1 MTTGGKDMKTKK
13 LCAVTIFLIA
23 MASLSWAD
31 APGPNNAITDVPGIF
46 VGHYTGTHLTGT
58 TVVQANPAAV
68 GGVSQRGGSPGT
80 RETDL
85 LNPVNRVDIVN
96 AVVLSGG
103 SAYGLETASGV
114 MQCLENQGLGFPVG
128 GGNVVPIVPAAI
140 LFDLGRCDTPYDYRP
155 DFSFGMQ
162 ACLAVE
168 SGPVEQG
175 NVGAGAGA
183 VSGGLKGGIGTASVV
198 LDNGIIIGA
207 IVAVNSVG
215 STFNDK
221 GNLYAASLELDNEF
235 DILRSGKH
243 DAEPKE
249 KKKDK
254 PPKNKKEFLK
264 NTTIA
269 VVATNVK
276 LTKAQITKIA
286 QMADDGLAR
295 AIRPSHTPYD
305 GDTVFALGTG
315 EIDMASLGDPS
326 YVVYQIGS
334 AAADVLS
341 RAIVHAILSAE
352 STPCYE
358 SYCDNFDKACKKEK
372 KKKHRG
378 K

>member
-1 MTTGGKDMKTKK
+1 MKTKN
-13 LCAVTIFLIA
+13 LCVVIFFLLG
-23 MASLSWAD
+23 MAPLCWAEM
-31 APGPNNAITDVPGIF
+31 PGPHNAITDVPGIY
-46 VGHYTGTHLTGT
+46 VGHYTGEHLTGT
-58 TVVQANPAAV
+58 TVILANPSAV
-68 GGVSQRGGSPGT
+68 GGICQRGGSPGT

-96 AVVLSGG
+96 AIVLSGG
-103 SAYGLETASGV
+103 SAYGLESASGV

-140 LFDLGRCDTPYDYRP
+140 LYDLGRCDAPFDYRP
-155 DFSFGMQ
+155 DFSFGLE

-168 SGPVEQG
+168 GGPVEQG
-175 NVGAGAGA
+175 NIGAGAGA

-198 LDNGIIIGA
+198 LDNGVIIGA

-215 STFNDK
+215 RTFDEK

-235 DILRSGKH
+235 DILRPGKSN
-243 DAEPKE
+243 AWRKWRQQE
-249 KKKDK
+249 KDRKHFDGL
-254 PPKNKKEFLK
+254 LK

-269 VVATNVK
+269 VVATNVE
-276 LTKAQITKIA
+276 LTKAQVTKIA
-286 QMADDGLAR
+286 QMADDGLTR

-315 EIDMASLGDPS
+315 EISMQSLGDPS
-326 YVVYQIGS
+326 FIVYQIGS

-341 RAIVHAILSAE
+341 RAVVHAMLAAE
-352 STPCYE
+352 STPCYS
-358 SYCDNFDKACKKEK
+358 SYCDNFDKACKKK
-372 KKKHRG
+372 KKKKWG

>member
-1 MTTGGKDMKTKK
+1 MKARI
-13 LCAVTIFLIA
+13 LFAITIVLIA
-23 MASLSWAD
+23 TASLSWAEM
-31 APGPNNAITDVPGIF
+31 PGPNNAITDVPGIY
-46 VGHYTGTHLTGT
+46 VGHYTGTQLTGT
-58 TVVQANPAAV
+58 TVVLANPAAV

-96 AVVLSGG
+96 AIVLSGG

-114 MQCLENQGLGFPVG
+114 MQCLEEQGLGFPVG
-128 GGNVVPIVPAAI
+128 GQNVVPIVPAAI
-140 LFDLGRCDTPYDYRP
+140 LYDLGRCDAPFDYRP
-155 DFSFGMQ
+155 DFSFGVQ
-162 ACLAVE
+162 ACMAVE
-168 SGPVEQG
+168 GGPVEQG

-183 VSGGLKGGIGTASVV
+183 VSGGLKGGIGTASVA

-215 STFNDK
+215 RTFDDK
-221 GNLYAASLELDNEF
+221 GNLYAVSLELDNEF
-235 DILRSGKH
+235 DILRPGKS
-243 DAEPKE
+243 DAWPKG
-249 KKKDK
+249 KMKDK
-254 PPKNKKEFLK
+254 PSKKMNGLLK

-269 VVATNVK
+269 VVATNVE

-286 QMADDGLAR
+286 QMADDGLTR

-315 EIDMASLGDPS
+315 ELSMASLGDPS
-326 YVVYQIGS
+326 FVVYQIGS

-341 RAIVHAILSAE
+341 RAVVHAILSAE
-352 STPCYE
+352 STQCYK
-358 SYCDNFDKACKKEK
+358 SYCDNFDKACKKKE